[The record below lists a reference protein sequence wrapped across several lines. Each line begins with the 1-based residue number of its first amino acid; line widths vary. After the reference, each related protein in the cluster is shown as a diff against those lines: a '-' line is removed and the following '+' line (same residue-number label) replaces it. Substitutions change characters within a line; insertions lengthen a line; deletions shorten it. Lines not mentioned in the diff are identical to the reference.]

1 MIRMELKA
9 ALAGVLALG
18 AALLLGSAPAAAAGC
33 ASEGRVHYLCGPANV
48 EDMVLVP
55 GTRWIIGSGTAPE
68 HGPGHLYLI
77 DSRAKTF
84 TDAAIDLKG
93 PARAPYG
100 DCPGPLDAAKMAPH
114 GVALRPGRDGR
125 STLYVVNPGGRQ
137 SIELF
142 EVDARAG
149 ARPTLRW
156 IGCEVLPD
164 NASGNGVA
172 PLPGGG
178 FAASKFEDAGDVHAF
193 DKMAALQVT
202 GDLYVWTPGKGF
214 VAIPGAK
221 LSGDNGVET
230 SPDGR
235 FVFVNAWPEQRIVR
249 LDRQGKVAPV
259 SIRLDYLPDNLRR
272 APDGTLLV
280 AGQGP
285 DIKTLLSCKAA
296 SCPHAW
302 TVVRLDP
309 VSLKVTP
316 VLHVPGTEAF
326 SDATTAL
333 QVGDE
338 LWIGTYKGDRVAYVK
353 MR

>member
-1 MIRMELKA
+1 MVGMESKS
-9 ALAGVLALG
+9 ALAAVLALG
-18 AALLLGSAPAAAAGC
+18 AALWLGASPAAAAAC
-33 ASEGRVHYLCGPANV
+33 ASEGRVHYVCGPTDV

-55 GTRWIIGSGTAPE
+55 GTRWIIGSGTAPA
-68 HGPGHLYLI
+68 HGPGHFYLI
-77 DSRAKTF
+77 DSKAKTF
-84 TDAAIDLKG
+84 TDAATEWKG

-100 DCPGPLDAAKMAPH
+100 DCPGPLDPAKIAPH

-125 STLYVVNPGGRQ
+125 STLYVVNHGGRQ
-137 SIELF
+137 SIEMF
-142 EVDARAG
+142 EVDARG

-193 DKMAALQVT
+193 DKMAAQQVT

-235 FVFVNAWPEQRIVR
+235 FVFVNAWPERRIVR
-249 LDRQGKVAPV
+249 LDRQGKAAPV

-272 APDGTLLV
+272 ASDGTLLV
-280 AGQGP
+280 TGQGP
-285 DIKTLLSCKAA
+285 DIKTLLSCKTA

-316 VLHVPGTEAF
+316 VLHVPGTPSF

-333 QVGDE
+333 QVGNE